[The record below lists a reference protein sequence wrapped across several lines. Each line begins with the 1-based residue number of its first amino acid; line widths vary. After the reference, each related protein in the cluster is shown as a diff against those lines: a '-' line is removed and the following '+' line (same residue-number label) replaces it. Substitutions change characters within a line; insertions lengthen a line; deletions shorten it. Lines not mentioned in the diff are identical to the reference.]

1 MTTATG
7 HVPVPASILSLRMRA
22 SGGNARQQEARHQRL
37 LEIARKALA
46 GWPDD
51 CRVVLE
57 APEGLAF
64 VGDIPPSVAL
74 QAAEIASQDG
84 ADAPLGI
91 ALHHGPVQVVRDG
104 GTTRVTGEGIET
116 ATALAAFTST
126 EGIVASQAFR
136 DRIAAVSPR
145 TAEDLRPAGEMVDD
159 QLRKHPIFVF
169 DGDASRGRATRRT
182 VVAGSGLVLLLG
194 AGWAA
199 RVAREQYEAAR
210 RPAIIHLDIKP
221 AGEIFIDGKLHGA
234 TPPLREVQ
242 VPPGVHTIEVRSGRF
257 PPLRLEVD
265 LQPAEEL
272 QLRHMFAAP
281 PAPPRRSRPPRREE
295 PPPLIEQLKDR
306 IRRLL

>member
-1 MTTATG
+1 MTTSTG

-22 SGGNARQQEARHQRL
+22 SGGHAKQQEARHQRL
-37 LEIARKALA
+37 LEIARKAVA

-51 CRVVLE
+51 RRVVLE

-64 VGDIPPSVAL
+64 VGDIAPSVAL
-74 QAAEIASQDG
+74 QAAEIAAREG

-91 ALHHGPVQVVRDG
+91 ALHHGSVQVVRADG
-104 GTTRVTGEGIET
+104 TARVSGEGIET

-136 DRIAAVSPR
+136 DRVAAVAPR
-145 TAEDLRPAGEMVDD
+145 KAEDLRPAGEMVDGA
-159 QLRKHPIFVF
+159 LRKHPIFVF
-169 DGDASRGRATRRT
+169 DAEVARGRTTRRA
-182 VVAGSGLVLLLG
+182 VIAGSGLVLLLG

-221 AGEIFIDGKLHGA
+221 AGEIFIDGQLRGA

-242 VPPGVHTIEVRSGRF
+242 VPPGVHVIEVRSGRF

-265 LQPAEEL
+265 LQPGEDL
-272 QLRHMFAAP
+272 QLRHVFAAP
-281 PAPPRRSRPPRREE
+281 ASPPRRTRPRREE